1 MAGTRDPHIDLDP
14 AFVGPEETRE
24 ARVRAGFWSTVKRAA
39 RRIPFMPDVVA
50 AYYCALDPE
59 TPTKVRLTLLAA
71 LAYFVAP
78 IDAIPDILP
87 VIGFTDDA
95 TVLMAAIA
103 MVRNHIRDDHREAA
117 RSTLAED

>member
-1 MAGTRDPHIDLDP
+1 MAASHDPHIDLDP
-14 AFVGPEETRE
+14 AFIGPEETRE

-39 RRIPFMPDVVA
+39 RHIPLMPDVVA
-50 AYYCALDPE
+50 AYYCALDPQ
-59 TPTKVRLTLLAA
+59 TPTRVRLTLLAA

-117 RSTLAED
+117 RRALAED